1 MAKFDPKKADLN
13 KDGKLSDYESNVGQ
27 KRAAAMKMDHS
38 PKSKKQTK
46 SATNMKKDYSMKMGY
61 AMKMGSKQNDSPS
74 AFNMKDAMLMYDAP
88 MMMHKEGHDDP
99 AKEISLEGV
108 TPSGGKKTSLS
119 KDKIKSVIEDQK
131 QYDKNVQRSMQ
142 NLAEID
148 SLKLV
153 ASGESKK
160 AKMLYGPKYT
170 SDKKFQNPAYIQG
183 SASYVD
189 SKPNIKA
196 RIEKRKKLKN
206 KAINISGARP
216 SL

>member
-1 MAKFDPKKADLN
+1 MGHKAGHYAMSMGEKEKN
-13 KDGKLSDYESNVGQ
+13 TPGNFSQKDNETISKSTVGQ
-27 KRAAAMKMDHS
+27 MANS
-38 PKSKKQTK
+38 PEK
-46 SATNMKKDYSMKMGY
+46 
-61 AMKMGSKQNDSPS
+61 
-74 AFNMKDAMLMYDAP
+74 L
-88 MMMHKEGHDDP
+88 
-99 AKEISLEGV
+99 ISLEGV

-170 SDKKFQNPAYIQG
+170 ANKKLQNPAYIQG

-206 KAINISGARP
+206 KAINISGPRP